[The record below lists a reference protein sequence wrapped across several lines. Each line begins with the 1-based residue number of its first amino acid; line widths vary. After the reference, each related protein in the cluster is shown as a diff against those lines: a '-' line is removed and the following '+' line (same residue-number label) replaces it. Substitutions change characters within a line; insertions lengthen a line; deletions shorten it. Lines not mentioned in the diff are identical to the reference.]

1 MITKVFKFLGHGDTM
16 TGMQYSAYG
25 FMAIILL
32 IVISCSIIFTLN
44 FMEERKRMNVSLKS
58 KQAEKK
64 KEENKYGMFNYTI
77 INGENSSV
85 NDDDVDITD
94 PKNRSGNNSNNT
106 SNGGK
111 HRHHKKRNGLKEV
124 PTRLVVENNAPKV
137 SLINKD
143 GHIESSVS
151 QNANSNAST
160 DNSFSNDF
168 TFPNNDNNDFQVPEQ
183 VASFDASEFDD
194 SSIEIIN
201 TNPAPPQPQPS
212 NNMEDGMMPQPEI
225 TDQNNSE
232 NLNISATANM
242 NSQSNNA
249 NQAQVQQ
256 QSNTTVS
263 YPRNNQGKISD
274 NPFSNFI
281 NPNRLSK

>member
-32 IVISCSIIFTLN
+32 IVIGCSIIFTLN
-44 FMEERKRMNVSLKS
+44 FMEERKRMNVVLKS

-151 QNANSNAST
+151 QNANSNAVT

-168 TFPNNDNNDFQVPEQ
+168 TFSNNNNNDFQVPEQ

-201 TNPAPPQPQPS
+201 TNPVPPQPQPS
-212 NNMEDGMMPQPEI
+212 NMEDGMPQPEI
-225 TDQNNSE
+225 ISQNSNE
-232 NLNISATANM
+232 NLNIPAVVNM
-242 NSQSNNA
+242 NGQSNNV
-249 NQAQVQQ
+249 NQAQVQR

-281 NPNRLSK
+281 NPNKLSK

>member
-77 INGENSSV
+77 INGEDNSV
-85 NDDDVDITD
+85 NDVDITD

-124 PTRLVVENNAPKV
+124 PTRLIVENNAPKV

-151 QNANSNAST
+151 QNANSNAVT

-168 TFPNNDNNDFQVPEQ
+168 TFSNNNNNDFQVPEQ

-201 TNPAPPQPQPS
+201 TNPVPPQPQPS
-212 NNMEDGMMPQPEI
+212 NMEDGMPQPEI
-225 TDQNNSE
+225 ISQNSNE
-232 NLNISATANM
+232 NLNIPATANM
-242 NSQSNNA
+242 NDQNNNA
-249 NQAQVQQ
+249 NQAQVQR

>member
-32 IVISCSIIFTLN
+32 IVIGCSIIFTLN
-44 FMEERKRMNVSLKS
+44 FMEERKRMNVVLKS

-77 INGENSSV
+77 INGEDNNV
-85 NDDDVDITD
+85 NDVDITD
-94 PKNRSGNNSNNT
+94 PKNRSDNNSNNT

-124 PTRLVVENNAPKV
+124 PTRLIVENNAPKV

-143 GHIESSVS
+143 GHIESSVAK
-151 QNANSNAST
+151 NTIIGNNT
-160 DNSFSNDF
+160 DNSLNNNFDFSN
-168 TFPNNDNNDFQVPEQ
+168 NNGNDFQVPEQ

-212 NNMEDGMMPQPEI
+212 NNMEDSMMPQPEI
-225 TDQNNSE
+225 ISQNSNE
-232 NLNISATANM
+232 NINIPATANT
-242 NSQSNNA
+242 NSQI
-249 NQAQVQQ
+249 QVQQ
-256 QSNTTVS
+256 QPDTTVNN
-263 YPRNNQGKISD
+263 YPRNNQGKVSD
-274 NPFSNFI
+274 NPFDNFI

>member
-44 FMEERKRMNVSLKS
+44 FMEERKRMNVVLKS

-77 INGENSSV
+77 INGEDNSV
-85 NDDDVDITD
+85 NDVDITD
-94 PKNRSGNNSNNT
+94 PKNRSDNNSNNAN
-106 SNGGK
+106 NGGK

-124 PTRLVVENNAPKV
+124 PTRLIVENNAPKV

-151 QNANSNAST
+151 KNINGNIVADN
-160 DNSFSNDF
+160 NSFSNDF
-168 TFPNNDNNDFQVPEQ
+168 TFSNNGNNDFQVPEQ
-183 VASFDASEFDD
+183 VSSFDASEFDD

-201 TNPAPPQPQPS
+201 TNPVPPQPQPS
-212 NNMEDGMMPQPEI
+212 NNMEDGMPQPEI

-232 NLNISATANM
+232 NLNIPATANM
-242 NSQSNNA
+242 NIQSNNV

-256 QSNTTVS
+256 QPNTTVS
-263 YPRNNQGKISD
+263 YPRNKQDKISD
-274 NPFSNFI
+274 NPFNNFI

>member
-32 IVISCSIIFTLN
+32 IVIGCSIIFTLN
-44 FMEERKRMNVSLKS
+44 FMEERKRMNVVLKS

-77 INGENSSV
+77 INGEDNSV
-85 NDDDVDITD
+85 NDVDITD
-94 PKNRSGNNSNNT
+94 PKNRSDNNSNNAN
-106 SNGGK
+106 NGGK

-124 PTRLVVENNAPKV
+124 PTRLIVENNALKV

-151 QNANSNAST
+151 QNVNSNTIA

-168 TFPNNDNNDFQVPEQ
+168 TFSNNGNNDFQVPKQ

-201 TNPAPPQPQPS
+201 TNPVPPQPQPS
-212 NNMEDGMMPQPEI
+212 NNMEDGMMPKPEI
-225 TDQNNSE
+225 TGQNNSE
-232 NLNISATANM
+232 NLNIPATANM
-242 NSQSNNA
+242 NSQSNNV

-256 QSNTTVS
+256 QPNTTVS
-263 YPRNNQGKISD
+263 YPRNKQDKISD
-274 NPFSNFI
+274 NPFNNFI
-281 NPNRLSK
+281 NPNRLLK

>member
-32 IVISCSIIFTLN
+32 IVIGCSIIFTLN
-44 FMEERKRMNVSLKS
+44 FMEERKRMNVVLKS

-77 INGENSSV
+77 INGEDNSV
-85 NDDDVDITD
+85 NDVDITD
-94 PKNRSGNNSNNT
+94 PKNRSDNNSNNAN
-106 SNGGK
+106 NGGK

-124 PTRLVVENNAPKV
+124 PTRLIVENNAPKV

-143 GHIESSVS
+143 GHIESSIS
-151 QNANSNAST
+151 QNVNSNTIA

-168 TFPNNDNNDFQVPEQ
+168 TFSNNGNNDFQVPEQ

-201 TNPAPPQPQPS
+201 TNPAPSQPQPS

-225 TDQNNSE
+225 IGQNNSE
-232 NLNISATANM
+232 NLNIPATANM
-242 NSQSNNA
+242 NSQSNNV

-256 QSNTTVS
+256 QPNTTVS
-263 YPRNNQGKISD
+263 YPRNKQDKISD
-274 NPFSNFI
+274 NPFNNFI

>member
-44 FMEERKRMNVSLKS
+44 FIEERKRMNVVLKS

-77 INGENSSV
+77 INGEDNNV
-85 NDDDVDITD
+85 NDVDITD

-151 QNANSNAST
+151 QNANRNAST

-168 TFPNNDNNDFQVPEQ
+168 TFSNNNNNDFQVPEQ

-232 NLNISATANM
+232 NLNISAKANM
-242 NSQSNNA
+242 NSQSNNV
-249 NQAQVQQ
+249 NQAQVQP
-256 QSNTTVS
+256 QSNTIVNN
-263 YPRNNQGKISD
+263 YPRNSQSRISD
-274 NPFSNFI
+274 NPFDNFI

>member
-32 IVISCSIIFTLN
+32 IVIGCSIIFTLN
-44 FMEERKRMNVSLKS
+44 FMEERKRMNVVLKS

-77 INGENSSV
+77 INGEDNNV
-85 NDDDVDITD
+85 NDVDITD
-94 PKNRSGNNSNNT
+94 PKNRSDNNSNNT

-124 PTRLVVENNAPKV
+124 PTRLIVENNAPKV

-143 GHIESSVS
+143 GHIESSVAK
-151 QNANSNAST
+151 NTIIGNNT
-160 DNSFSNDF
+160 DNSLNNNFDFSN
-168 TFPNNDNNDFQVPEQ
+168 NNGNDFQVPEQ

-201 TNPAPPQPQPS
+201 TNPVPPQPQPS
-212 NNMEDGMMPQPEI
+212 NMEDGMPQPEI
-225 TDQNNSE
+225 ISQDSNE
-232 NLNISATANM
+232 NLNIPAVVNM
-242 NSQSNNA
+242 NGQSNNV
-249 NQAQVQQ
+249 NQAQVQR
-256 QSNTTVS
+256 QSNPTVS

-281 NPNRLSK
+281 NPNKLSK

>member
-16 TGMQYSAYG
+16 IGMQYSAYG

-143 GHIESSVS
+143 GHIESSIS

-168 TFPNNDNNDFQVPEQ
+168 TFSNNNNNDFQVPEQ

-201 TNPAPPQPQPS
+201 TNPVPPQPQLS

-225 TDQNNSE
+225 IGQNNSE
-232 NLNISATANM
+232 NLNIPATVNM
-242 NSQSNNA
+242 NDQNNT
-249 NQAQVQQ
+249 NQTQVQQ
-256 QSNTTVS
+256 QLNTPVNN
-263 YPRNNQGKISD
+263 YPRNNQSRISD
-274 NPFSNFI
+274 NPFDNFI

>member
-32 IVISCSIIFTLN
+32 IVIGCSIIFTLN
-44 FMEERKRMNVSLKS
+44 FMEERKRMNVVLKS

-77 INGENSSV
+77 INGEDNSV
-85 NDDDVDITD
+85 NDVDITD
-94 PKNRSGNNSNNT
+94 PKNRSDNNGNNT

-151 QNANSNAST
+151 KNVNSNIAA

-168 TFPNNDNNDFQVPEQ
+168 TFSDNGNNDFQVPEQ

-232 NLNISATANM
+232 NLNISAAANM
-242 NSQSNNA
+242 NSQI
-249 NQAQVQQ
+249 QVQQ
-256 QSNTTVS
+256 QPDTTVN
-263 YPRNNQGKISD
+263 YPRNNQDKISD
-274 NPFSNFI
+274 NPFDNFI

>member
-32 IVISCSIIFTLN
+32 IVIGCSIIFTLN
-44 FMEERKRMNVSLKS
+44 FMEERKRMNVVLKS

-77 INGENSSV
+77 INGEDNSV
-85 NDDDVDITD
+85 NDDVDITD
-94 PKNRSGNNSNNT
+94 PKNRSDNNSNNT
-106 SNGGK
+106 NNGGK

-151 QNANSNAST
+151 QNVNSNTIA

-168 TFPNNDNNDFQVPEQ
+168 TFSNNGNNDFQVPKQ

-212 NNMEDGMMPQPEI
+212 NNMEDGMMSQPEI
-225 TDQNNSE
+225 TGQNNSE
-232 NLNISATANM
+232 NLNIPATANM
-242 NSQSNNA
+242 NSQSNNV

-256 QSNTTVS
+256 QPNTTVS
-263 YPRNNQGKISD
+263 YPRNKQDKISD
-274 NPFSNFI
+274 NPFNNFI

>member
-151 QNANSNAST
+151 QNVNSNTIA

-168 TFPNNDNNDFQVPEQ
+168 TFSNNGNNDFQVPKQ

-201 TNPAPPQPQPS
+201 TNPVPPQPQPS
-212 NNMEDGMMPQPEI
+212 NNMEDGMMSQPEI
-225 TDQNNSE
+225 TGQNNSE
-232 NLNISATANM
+232 NLNIPATANM
-242 NSQSNNA
+242 NSQSNNV

-256 QSNTTVS
+256 QPNTTVS
-263 YPRNNQGKISD
+263 YPRNKQDKISD
-274 NPFSNFI
+274 NPFNNFI

>member
-77 INGENSSV
+77 INGEDNSV
-85 NDDDVDITD
+85 NDVDITD
-94 PKNRSGNNSNNT
+94 PKNRSDNNSNNAN
-106 SNGGK
+106 NGGK

-151 QNANSNAST
+151 QNANSNAVT

-168 TFPNNDNNDFQVPEQ
+168 TFSNNNNNDFQVPEQ

-212 NNMEDGMMPQPEI
+212 NNMEDGMPQPEI
-225 TDQNNSE
+225 IGQNSNE

-242 NSQSNNA
+242 NNQSNNI

-256 QSNTTVS
+256 QSNAPVNN

-274 NPFSNFI
+274 NPFDNFI
-281 NPNRLSK
+281 NPNRLLK

>member
-44 FMEERKRMNVSLKS
+44 FIEERKRMNVSLKS

-168 TFPNNDNNDFQVPEQ
+168 TFSNNNNNDFQVPEQ

-212 NNMEDGMMPQPEI
+212 NNTEDGMMSQPEI
-225 TDQNNSE
+225 IGQNSNE
-232 NLNISATANM
+232 NLNIPAVVNM
-242 NSQSNNA
+242 NGQSNNV

-281 NPNRLSK
+281 NPNKLSK

>member
-1 MITKVFKFLGHGDTM
+1 MITKVFKFLGHGDAM

-44 FMEERKRMNVSLKS
+44 FIEERKRMNVVLKS

-77 INGENSSV
+77 INGEDNNV
-85 NDDDVDITD
+85 NDVDITD

-151 QNANSNAST
+151 QNANRNAST

-168 TFPNNDNNDFQVPEQ
+168 TFSNNNNNDFQVPEQ

-232 NLNISATANM
+232 NLNISAKANM
-242 NSQSNNA
+242 NSQSNNV
-249 NQAQVQQ
+249 NQAQVQP
-256 QSNTTVS
+256 QSNTIVNN
-263 YPRNNQGKISD
+263 YPRNSQSRISD
-274 NPFSNFI
+274 NPFDNFI

>member
-1 MITKVFKFLGHGDTM
+1 
-16 TGMQYSAYG
+16 
-25 FMAIILL
+25 
-32 IVISCSIIFTLN
+32 
-44 FMEERKRMNVSLKS
+44 MEERKRMNVSLKS

-77 INGENSSV
+77 INGEDNSV
-85 NDDDVDITD
+85 NDVDITD
-94 PKNRSGNNSNNT
+94 PKNRSDNNSNNAN
-106 SNGGK
+106 NGGK
-111 HRHHKKRNGLKEV
+111 HRHYKKRNGLKEV
-124 PTRLVVENNAPKV
+124 PTRLIVENNAPKV

-143 GHIESSVS
+143 GHIESSFS
-151 QNANSNAST
+151 QNANSNAVT

-168 TFPNNDNNDFQVPEQ
+168 TFSNNNNNDFQVPEQ

-212 NNMEDGMMPQPEI
+212 NNMEDGMMPKPEI

-242 NSQSNNA
+242 NSQSNNV

-256 QSNTTVS
+256 RSNTTVS

>member
-32 IVISCSIIFTLN
+32 IVIGCSIIFTLN
-44 FMEERKRMNVSLKS
+44 FMEERKRMNVVLKS

-77 INGENSSV
+77 INGEDNSV
-85 NDDDVDITD
+85 NDVDITD
-94 PKNRSGNNSNNT
+94 PKNRSDNNSNNAN
-106 SNGGK
+106 NGGK

-124 PTRLVVENNAPKV
+124 PTRLIVENNAPKV

-151 QNANSNAST
+151 QNVNSNTIA

-168 TFPNNDNNDFQVPEQ
+168 TFSNNGNNDFQVPKQ

-201 TNPAPPQPQPS
+201 TNPVPPQPQPS
-212 NNMEDGMMPQPEI
+212 NNMEDGMMPKPEI
-225 TDQNNSE
+225 TGQNNSE
-232 NLNISATANM
+232 NLNIPATANM
-242 NSQSNNA
+242 NSQSNNV

-256 QSNTTVS
+256 QPNTTVS
-263 YPRNNQGKISD
+263 YPRNKQDKISD
-274 NPFSNFI
+274 NPFNNFI
-281 NPNRLSK
+281 NPNRLLK